1 MYQPVVGLHSN
12 RMVALEAL
20 VRWQHPRHGLLP
32 AELLLAAAEEAGML
46 GALEEQVLDTACRDI
61 ALLRRSPGLGELC
74 VHVNLSGQRTGDPRL
89 ITTVQDTLHRHRL
102 RGEALILEITET
114 GRVPD
119 LEASASVLSRIRAL
133 DVRLALDDFGA
144 GFSGLSYLLRLPIDI
159 VKLDRSL
166 TTATLDSRGAA
177 IRNAATTLTL
187 GLGLELI
194 AEGVE
199 TPAQVRQVA
208 ALGCQLG
215 QGFLYAQPRFLT
227 ELEFAG
233 RYVGG

>member
-1 MYQPVVGLHSN
+1 
-12 RMVALEAL
+12 
-20 VRWQHPRHGLLP
+20 
-32 AELLLAAAEEAGML
+32 
-46 GALEEQVLDTACRDI
+46 
-61 ALLRRSPGLGELC
+61 
-74 VHVNLSGQRTGDPRL
+74 VHVNVSAQRTGDPRL
-89 ITTVQDTLHRHRL
+89 ITAVQDALVRHRL
-102 RGEALILEITET
+102 PGQALVLEITET
-114 GRVPD
+114 SRVPD
-119 LEASASVLSRIRAL
+119 IEIAAQVLTQIRRL

-144 GFSGLSYLLRLPIDI
+144 GFSGLSYLMQLPIDI